1 MSSSNLRFEIKRM
14 LSTTPS
20 TANRR
25 ARASG
30 SKRSGRPP
38 DTDGEVTRRKIM
50 DSAQLC
56 FAEQGYRET
65 SNRIIA
71 DKAGVTPG
79 TIYHYFKNKRDL
91 FMTVHEEIQE
101 EVQKRVRTAVESA
114 PTFREALRTFIDR
127 SLDLYKEHPNYSKF
141 NAVVRTEALRNP
153 EIAGARFDQ
162 DWRHFYHDLTDRGI
176 ASGEIDRH
184 DARAVRH
191 VLSMIVLGLTQH
203 GIEASAA
210 DHAECL
216 RGVICLFE
224 GSLIKQPNSATR
236 KR

>member
-1 MSSSNLRFEIKRM
+1 M
-14 LSTTPS
+14 LTTAPNST
-20 TANRR
+20 NKR
-25 ARASG
+25 ARPASA
-30 SKRSGRPP
+30 KRSGRPP
-38 DTDGEVTRRKIM
+38 DTDGEVTRRRVM

-65 SNRIIA
+65 SNRMIA
-71 DKAGVTPG
+71 EKAGVTPG

-91 FMTVHEEIQE
+91 FLTVHEEIQA
-101 EVQKRVRTAVESA
+101 EVQKRVRTAVQSA
-114 PTFREALRTFIDR
+114 PSFREALRIFVER

-162 DWRHFYHDLTDRGI
+162 DWRHFYHDLTDLGI
-176 ASGEIDRH
+176 ATGEIDRR

-191 VLSMIVLGLTQH
+191 VLSTIVLGLTQH

-216 RGVICLFE
+216 RGVISLFE
-224 GSLIKQPNSATR
+224 GKLVKQPNSAKRTR
-236 KR
+236 